1 MEDKKYKYDLAYRKE
16 HYTQIKIEIPKEKAQ
31 ILKEYAKKQE
41 LSMPKY
47 ILKCIEFF
55 ENSINE

>member
-1 MEDKKYKYDLAYRKE
+1 MEDRKYKYDVAYRKE
-16 HYTQIKIEIPKEKAQ
+16 HYTQIKIEIPKEKAK
-31 ILKEYAKKQE
+31 ILKEYAKKQG

-55 ENSINE
+55 ENSIK